1 MPENELE
8 GRGDEQRTTLCTSRF
23 RNGLAALISMY
34 LSDWISA
41 RILSSAPSILTALN
55 EDSIWDVG
63 LIRVCMAAN
72 QACCLGPA
80 ILESFNVRPVQTIS
94 SPISQVA
101 MLG

>member
-1 MPENELE
+1 
-8 GRGDEQRTTLCTSRF
+8 
-23 RNGLAALISMY
+23 
-34 LSDWISA
+34 
-41 RILSSAPSILTALN
+41 LN
-55 EDSIWDVG
+55 EDSIWEVG